1 MRYLFLA
8 LLLFSYGWAE
18 VSVFGAG
25 DLKSS
30 NPYGL
35 SESEKVIYANKKA
48 TLQNQK
54 EIRSLKL
61 KIEQL
66 NESLEGLRSVVDS
79 LSEKIGQTGQKLYEL
94 DSQKKSAD
102 QDEVAVLKQE
112 LAEQKAQNEKIVTA
126 LKKLTVMIDKIN
138 ADYVSRQELNSVKK
152 KVTKRSSV
160 KAEPKAKK
168 QKSNKTLLNEAIK
181 AYRSKKYDAAIDIF
195 ETLDQKNYK
204 RATSNY
210 YLGEI
215 AYYQKRYSDAIVYFK
230 KSASLYDKAS
240 YMPTLLL
247 HTALSFKKLGE
258 TENARLFFEA
268 ITETYPDTPQAK
280 IAHKNL

>member
-126 LKKLTVMIDKIN
+126 LKKLTAMIDKIN